1 MKNNRVFELMLD
13 SNSSFFLIEANYD
26 KIESALIKALSEKY
40 EIKDFYNNI
49 DVRIFDSKEMQIAD
63 IKELI
68 FEIGLKPFFNKKIII
83 FKNFEKIGEISQ
95 NAMLKS
101 IEELSNDTIIIAIC
115 NDTIGIL
122 DTIKSRAYS
131 IYLNKEINNVYD
143 YNLDTLS
150 KQELLKMFEN
160 KLEKTDI
167 LDMLEN
173 LMDSEYVF
181 LKTAIEDEQYFKNII
196 DINTKINKCYN
207 YINSNCNRNLAIDLL
222 LYRILEEKWK

>member
-26 KIESALIKALSEKY
+26 KIEGALVKALSEKY

-49 DVRIFDSKEMQIAD
+49 DIRVFDSKDMQIAD

-131 IYLNKEINNVYD
+131 IYLNKEINNVHD

-222 LYRILEEKWK
+222 LYRILEEK

>member
-26 KIESALIKALSEKY
+26 KIEGALVKALSEKY

-49 DVRIFDSKEMQIAD
+49 DIRVFDSKDMQIAD

-222 LYRILEEKWK
+222 LYRILEEK

>member
-222 LYRILEEKWK
+222 LYRILEEK

>member
-26 KIESALIKALSEKY
+26 KIESALVKALSEKY

-49 DVRIFDSKEMQIAD
+49 DIRVFDSKYMQIAD

-222 LYRILEEKWK
+222 LYRILEEK

>member
-26 KIESALIKALSEKY
+26 KIESALVKALSEKY

-49 DVRIFDSKEMQIAD
+49 DIRVFDSKDMQIAD

-222 LYRILEEKWK
+222 LYRILEEK

>member
-26 KIESALIKALSEKY
+26 KIESALVKVLSEKY

-49 DVRIFDSKEMQIAD
+49 DIRVFDSKDMQIAD

-181 LKTAIEDEQYFKNII
+181 LKTAIEDERYFKNII

-222 LYRILEEKWK
+222 LYRILEEK

>member
-26 KIESALIKALSEKY
+26 NIESALIKALSEKY

-49 DVRIFDSKEMQIAD
+49 DIRVFDSKDMQIAD

-222 LYRILEEKWK
+222 LYRILEEK

>member
-26 KIESALIKALSEKY
+26 KIESTLVKALSEKY

-49 DVRIFDSKEMQIAD
+49 DIRVFDSKDMQIAD

-160 KLEKTDI
+160 KLEKSDI

-222 LYRILEEKWK
+222 LYRILEEK

>member
-26 KIESALIKALSEKY
+26 NIESALIKALSEKY

-222 LYRILEEKWK
+222 LYRILEEK

>member
-26 KIESALIKALSEKY
+26 KIESALVKALSEKY

-222 LYRILEEKWK
+222 LYRILEEK